1 MILKVSAVKT
11 LRITAVIAILTF
23 LTLRSLQ
30 FRNCNQNFQN
40 WPWLATP
47 RPQWQL
53 DNAMTSSE
61 AEADLLLTI
70 RHWEADSRQSPLLSL
85 SPALRAGRVDNSPYC
100 MKLKRT
106 DTSLLRFII
115 CNKGNDLHLH
125 QIMKHASLILAVMR
139 RIIRRAVSII
149 IFSLLFSASYL
160 SYNMTRNI

>member
-23 LTLRSLQ
+23 LTTPAHFSS
-30 FRNCNQNFQN
+30 
-40 WPWLATP
+40 ATAIRISRTGLGWRHP
-47 RPQWQL
+47 DLSDSQT
-53 DNAMTSSE
+53 MTSSE

-70 RHWEADSRQSPLLSL
+70 KHWEADSRQSPLLSM
-85 SPALRAGRVDNSPYC
+85 SPALCPGRVDNSPYC
-100 MKLKRT
+100 LKIKRT

>member
-1 MILKVSAVKT
+1 MCLEKT
-11 LRITAVIAILTF
+11 ARYLLGKIMN
-23 LTLRSLQ
+23 
-30 FRNCNQNFQN
+30 RNAKNVWKLIQ
-40 WPWLATP
+40 
-47 RPQWQL
+47 RP
-53 DNAMTSSE
+53 
-61 AEADLLLTI
+61 
-70 RHWEADSRQSPLLSL
+70 
-85 SPALRAGRVDNSPYC
+85 GRVDNSPYC
-100 MKLKRT
+100 AKIKRT